1 MASYFNITLDT
12 TAPKGVGIK
21 INGDDIR
28 TVSQEVALNITC
40 SDADTTG
47 YKMKVWGDIYADGS
61 LTNIVDSE
69 SAAAWEDFSP
79 TKNVRLVDLGGSITR
94 TVYVKLRDALWNQ
107 SEIASDDIILYTE
120 LPKITITSGPLP
132 AKITTWSDK
141 SGSLS
146 SLESVA
152 AYVGSFSTVIFTVN
166 KDVSDVKV
174 VLAQTSN
181 ALQGDESNIILPSSE
196 ISRLLIA
203 SESEESGYA
212 QISGENGICAT
223 GVNIPAGTEFRVAI
237 SGDDLKSVSSE
248 DGVKLIKIFVKEKDA
263 SWSI

>member
-47 YKMKVWGDIYADGS
+47 YKMKIWGDIYADGS

-141 SGSLS
+141 SGGLS

-174 VLAQTSN
+174 VLAQSSN
-181 ALQGDESNIILPSSE
+181 TLHGDESNIMIPTSE
-196 ISRLLIA
+196 ISKIYIA
-203 SESEESGYA
+203 SDTDESGYSA
-212 QISGENGICAT
+212 ISGESGLSAA
-223 GVNIPAGTEFRVAI
+223 GVNIPSGTEFRITI
-237 SGDDLKSVSSE
+237 SGDDLKSISPE